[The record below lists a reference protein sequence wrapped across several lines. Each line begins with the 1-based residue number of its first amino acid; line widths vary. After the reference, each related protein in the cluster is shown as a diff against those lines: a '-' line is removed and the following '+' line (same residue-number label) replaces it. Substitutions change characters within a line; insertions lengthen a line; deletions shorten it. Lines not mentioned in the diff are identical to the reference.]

1 MEAIDTTDRF
11 SKGKPGQPVF
21 IDYVIRIML
30 CRVYVNVQ
38 DRKLLTAEKILG
50 NVDQLIKLIKEGKTL
65 EIVKHPDIR
74 EDNGCN
80 YYDLELLEKKYW
92 LMRGILY

>member
-1 MEAIDTTDRF
+1 MI
-11 SKGKPGQPVF
+11 
-21 IDYVIRIML
+21 

-50 NVDQLIKLIKEGKTL
+50 NVEVLLKNLKNKQDI
-65 EIVKHPDIR
+65 EIVKHPEIR
-74 EDNGCN
+74 EDNGCK
-80 YYDLELLEKKYW
+80 YYDYDLLEKKYW